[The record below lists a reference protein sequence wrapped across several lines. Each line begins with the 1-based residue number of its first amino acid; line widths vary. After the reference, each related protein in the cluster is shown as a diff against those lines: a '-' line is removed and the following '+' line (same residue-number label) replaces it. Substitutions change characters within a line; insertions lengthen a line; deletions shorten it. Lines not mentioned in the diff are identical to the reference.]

1 MPSARLTDRPIDR
14 LFDLR
19 ATRPVRAAG
28 GGAGRAGASG
38 RWSRLL
44 AMVLLALAALL
55 AAVPGLAATPVDLA
69 RLEVLRTDQGLAV
82 EFDARFDLPPGVED
96 ALQKGVALHFVAEAD
111 LARSRW
117 YWRDKRLAQVRRT
130 WRLAYQPLTL
140 NYRVS
145 LGGLAQTYATLREA
159 LRAVQRLSAWRI
171 GDAEDAQDADYL
183 EFRYWLDLDQLP
195 RPLLISIGSQP
206 EWSLRIERTIL
217 LPPAR

>member
-1 MPSARLTDRPIDR
+1 MPSARPIDR
-14 LFDLR
+14 PN
-19 ATRPVRAAG
+19 AARPRPAG
-28 GGAGRAGASG
+28 GPGASRSWASG
-38 RWSRLL
+38 LPWRVWRLC
-44 AMVLLALAALL
+44 ALWLIALL
-55 AAVPGLAATPVDLA
+55 AAAPGHAAPVELPQ
-69 RLEVLRTDQGLAV
+69 LEVLRTEQGLAI

-96 ALQKGVALHFVAEAD
+96 ALQKGVALHFVAEAE
-111 LARSRW
+111 LAHARW

-145 LGGLAQTYATLREA
+145 LGGLAQTYGTLREA

-171 GDAEDAQDADYL
+171 GDSDDAQEADYL
-183 EFRYWLDLDQLP
+183 VFRYWLDLDQLP